1 MSAMVHRM
9 LKAPVFTH
17 MSHMRSVSSLL
28 VRPNKHMHMHGTRKA
43 LTRGFAQEADRS
55 VQPPPPPPES
65 NKEFYVRWGIVGF
78 FSLVITWVYLMPRND
93 YSAIGDKDTY
103 IVDEKGPRKL

>member
-17 MSHMRSVSSLL
+17 MSHMRS
-28 VRPNKHMHMHGTRKA
+28 
-43 LTRGFAQEADRS
+43 
-55 VQPPPPPPES
+55 S